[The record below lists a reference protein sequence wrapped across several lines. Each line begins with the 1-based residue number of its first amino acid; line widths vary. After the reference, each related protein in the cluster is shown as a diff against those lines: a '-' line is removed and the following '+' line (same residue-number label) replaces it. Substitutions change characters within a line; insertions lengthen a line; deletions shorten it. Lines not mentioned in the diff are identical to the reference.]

1 MDGVTILDDN
11 QTQSWIGQHRVRASF
26 IGAAVVVAGAFIF
39 FSVGGSRSA
48 AADKKGKGGPQTVT
62 IEASPAS
69 RANVPVTIE
78 GLGTVQAYNTVT
90 VTTRVDGAL
99 QKLGFTEGQ
108 LVHKGDLLAQID
120 PRPFQAALGQAEAA
134 KAKDQAQLA
143 SAKAD
148 LERYTMLAPQNLA
161 SQQTVDT
168 AKAQVSSLE
177 AQIKG
182 DQANIDN
189 ARTQLEYSTITSPIE
204 GRTGIRKVDV
214 GNNIHAADTT
224 GIVVVT
230 QVQPITVIFTLP
242 EEALPQI
249 NQSMAA
255 GGVQVVAV
263 SRDETTE
270 LDHGTLQLVDN
281 QIDQATGTIR
291 LKAVFPNKQSSLWPG
306 QYLNARVLLRTVQNA
321 LTIPS
326 LAVQR
331 GASGL
336 FTYVVKPD
344 STVEARPL
352 KVGRDDGNVAIIEGG
367 LNEGERVA
375 TSNYYRLEPGVH
387 VRVVAPATPATQV
400 AANTG
405 PAKPK
410 GAGNP

>member
-1 MDGVTILDDN
+1 LDVDN
-11 QTQSWIGQHRVRASF
+11 KTQSWIGQHKVRASF
-26 IGAAVVVAGAFIF
+26 LGAAVVLAGAFIV
-39 FSVGGSRSA
+39 FSVGGSRSS
-48 AADKKGKGGPQTVT
+48 AADKKGKGGPQTVA
-62 IEASPAS
+62 IEALPAA
-69 RANVPVTIE
+69 RADVSVTIE
-78 GLGTVQAYNTVT
+78 GLGTVQAFNTVT

-99 QKLGFTEGQ
+99 QKLGFVEGQ

-120 PRPFQAALGQAEAA
+120 PRPFQAALGQADAA

-168 AKAQVSSLE
+168 SKAQVSSLE

-242 EEALPQI
+242 EEVLPQI

-255 GGVQVVAV
+255 GEVQVVAV
-263 SRDETTE
+263 SRDEKTE

-281 QIDQATGTIR
+281 QIDPATGTIR

-331 GASGL
+331 GANGL

-352 KVGRDDGNVAIIEGG
+352 KVGRDDGKVAIIEGG

-387 VRVVAPATPATQV
+387 VRIVQPAATGTEV

-405 PAKPK
+405 PSKRK

>member
-1 MDGVTILDDN
+1 
-11 QTQSWIGQHRVRASF
+11 
-26 IGAAVVVAGAFIF
+26 
-39 FSVGGSRSA
+39 
-48 AADKKGKGGPQTVT
+48 
-62 IEASPAS
+62 
-69 RANVPVTIE
+69 
-78 GLGTVQAYNTVT
+78 
-90 VTTRVDGAL
+90 
-99 QKLGFTEGQ
+99 
-108 LVHKGDLLAQID
+108 
-120 PRPFQAALGQAEAA
+120 
-134 KAKDQAQLA
+134 
-143 SAKAD
+143 
-148 LERYTMLAPQNLA
+148 MLAPQNLA

-242 EEALPQI
+242 EEVLPQI
-249 NQSMAA
+249 NQSMST

-331 GASGL
+331 GANGL
-336 FTYVVKPD
+336 FTYVVKAD
-344 STVEARPL
+344 SSVEARPL
-352 KVGRDDGNVAIIEGG
+352 KVGQDDGKTAIIEGG
-367 LNEGERVA
+367 LTDGERVA
-375 TSNYYRLEPGVH
+375 TTNQYRLEPGVH
-387 VRVVAPATPATQV
+387 VRIVPPATPATEV

-405 PAKPK
+405 QPKAK
-410 GAGNP
+410 GTGNP